1 MVMSKV
7 KELKS
12 TIYVIENVLSDEF
25 IKQMLSIR
33 THSSRIDL
41 ISFPA
46 VLSYFKKYWFENI
59 EPLVS
64 DYFFSVFDVKNGV
77 GLNMSEKVLNDIKN
91 YSRTKFRNIYTL
103 RYTPDNSQHE
113 PKNVHIDFDNFTYVG
128 CLNDNFEG
136 GELSF
141 PLQEFN
147 VKIKKGDVVFF
158 LGGITHPHF
167 VNAVSAGI
175 RDVFVVQT
183 LPYEHNHNDFQNLN
197 Q

>member
-1 MVMSKV
+1 MSKV

-103 RYTPDNSQHE
+103 RYTPENSQHE

-128 CLNDNFEG
+128 CLNDNFDG
-136 GELSF
+136 GELNF
-141 PLQEFN
+141 PLQKFN

-167 VNAVSAGI
+167 VNAVNTGI

>member
-7 KELKS
+7 KELAS
-12 TIYVIENVLSDEF
+12 SIYLIEGVLSDEF

-41 ISFPA
+41 SSSPT
-46 VLSYFKKYWFENI
+46 VLSYFKKYWFDNI
-59 EPLVS
+59 EPIFT

-77 GLNMSEKVLNDIKN
+77 GLNMSEKVLNDIKE

-103 RYTPDNSQHE
+103 RYTPENSQHE
-113 PKNVHIDFDNFTYVG
+113 PKNVHVDFDNFTYVG
-128 CLNDNFEG
+128 CLNDDFEG
-136 GELSF
+136 GELNF
-141 PLQEFN
+141 PLQDFKI
-147 VKIKKGDVVFF
+147 KIKKGDVVFF

-167 VNAVSAGI
+167 VNAVSKGI

-183 LPYEHNHNDFQNLN
+183 LPYEHNHNDFLDLN
-197 Q
+197 K

>member
-103 RYTPDNSQHE
+103 RYTPENSQHE

-128 CLNDNFEG
+128 CLNDNFDG
-136 GELSF
+136 GELNF

>member
-12 TIYVIENVLSDEF
+12 TIYIIENVLSDEF

-41 ISFPA
+41 TSFPV
-46 VLSYFKKYWFENI
+46 VLSYFKNYWFENI

-77 GLNMSEKVLNDIKN
+77 GLNISEKVLGDMKN

-103 RYTPDNSQHE
+103 RYTPENSQHE

-128 CLNDNFEG
+128 CLNDDFEG
-136 GELSF
+136 GELNF

-147 VKIKKGDVVFF
+147 VKIKKGDIVFF

-167 VNAVSAGI
+167 VSAVSEGI

-183 LPYEHNHNDFQNLN
+183 LPYEHDYNAFQNLN
-197 Q
+197 K